1 MDGVNK
7 PRRPWIAGL
16 LSLITIGNGHVY
28 AGRARRGLLLYILP
42 QGLIVALSITLLLW
56 VPAPAGLV
64 LAALL
69 FFGFALFCIVD
80 AMRIARQNRAF
91 YTPKRYNRWYVYLLF
106 WAAANLVVQPLLGT
120 AIKTNILQTY
130 KIPSGAM
137 RPAIL
142 VGDYVIA
149 KKHMLMGPTVKRGE
163 IVIFPYPK
171 DPAKDFI
178 KRVVGLGG
186 ERLEIKNKQVFI
198 DGRPLEE
205 PYAIHSDNRI
215 YPADENPRD
224 NFGPMLILP
233 GYLFVMGDNRDESND
248 SRFWGFVPAESVSAR
263 AHRIYWS
270 WDKET
275 FRVRW
280 NRIGNEIN

>member
-7 PRRPWIAGL
+7 PRRPWLAGL

-42 QGLIVALSITLLLW
+42 QGLIVAMSITLLLW

-69 FFGFALFCIVD
+69 FFGFALFCIAD
-80 AMRIARQNRAF
+80 AMRIARQNKVF

-137 RPAIL
+137 QPTIL
-142 VGDYVIA
+142 VGDYVVA
-149 KKHMLMGPTVKRGE
+149 KKQMLMDPTVKRGE
-163 IVIFPYPK
+163 IVIFPYPGN
-171 DPAKDFI
+171 PAKDFI

-186 ERLEIKNKQVFI
+186 ERLEIKDKQVYI
-198 DGRPLEE
+198 DGRPLDE
-205 PYAIHSDNRI
+205 PYAIHSDSRI
-215 YPADENPRD
+215 YSADENPRD
-224 NFGPMLILP
+224 NFGPMVILP

-248 SRFWGFVPAESVSAR
+248 SRFWGFVPAESVSAK
-263 AHRIYWS
+263 AYSIYWS
-270 WDKET
+270 WDKEE
-275 FRVRW
+275 FNVRW
-280 NRIGNEIN
+280 SRVGALIP